1 MLRLHVRPRAE
12 VLFEVADGAR
22 DEFVLVRGEGDER
35 EEADSEEGPSWVSKC
50 GRERGGRGEN
60 GGKMGRRKGR
70 GKDGRR
76 GREKRYHSVM
86 QWADQFPPV

>member
-12 VLFEVADGAR
+12 VLFEMADGAS

-35 EEADSEEGPSWVSKC
+35 EEADGEEGPSCRWVSSAD
-50 GRERGGRGEN
+50 GRGEGKEREGE
-60 GGKMGRRKGR
+60 GG
-70 GKDGRR
+70 
-76 GREKRYHSVM
+76 RYHSVM